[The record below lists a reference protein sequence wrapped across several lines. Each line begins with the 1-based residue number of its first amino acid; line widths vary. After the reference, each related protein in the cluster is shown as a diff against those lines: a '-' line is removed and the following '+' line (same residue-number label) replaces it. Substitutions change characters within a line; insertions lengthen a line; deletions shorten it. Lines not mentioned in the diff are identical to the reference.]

1 MVTQGIVAA
10 YAWFVAF
17 LGSLVNFP
25 PVPAFVA
32 DAGGYATTVGGYVV
46 STGAWIPWPILASV
60 LAAYGVCLAAGLV
73 VKTVR
78 IVASFVT
85 LGGGS
90 AA

>member
-1 MVTQGIVAA
+1 MVTQGILAA
-10 YAWFVAF
+10 YAWFVSF
-17 LGSLVNFP
+17 LGGLISFP
-25 PVPAFVA
+25 AVPAFVG
-32 DAGGYATTVGGYVV
+32 DAAGYASTVGGYVS
-46 STGAWIPWPILASV
+46 STGAWIPWPILGAV
-60 LAAYGVCLAAGLV
+60 LSAYAACLAAALI